1 MAHRP
6 LVEVVGQRK
15 RSTNGAGQRY
25 TVFVDEKAITGNHR
39 YLSVGLQNVGLSLYA
54 IAMPNIVMIT
64 QYSDLCA
71 ALLRESDTVHKVLG
85 DSRERIG
92 TRRC

>member
-1 MAHRP
+1 MARRP
-6 LVEVVGQRK
+6 LVKVIGHRK
-15 RSTNGAGQRY
+15 RSTNGAWQSY
-25 TVFVDEKAITGNHR
+25 TVFVDQEAITGNHR

-71 ALLRESDTVHKVLG
+71 SLLRESDTVHKVLG
-85 DSRERIG
+85 DSRDRIG

>member
-6 LVEVVGQRK
+6 LVEVVGHRK
-15 RSTNGAGQRY
+15 RSANRAGQCY
-25 TVFVDEKAITGNHR
+25 TVFVDQKAITGNHR
-39 YLSVGLQNVGLSLYA
+39 YLSVGLQNVGLSLHA

-64 QYSDLCA
+64 QHHDVCA

-92 TRRC
+92 AHRC

>member
-1 MAHRP
+1 M
-6 LVEVVGQRK
+6 EVVGHRK

-39 YLSVGLQNVGLSLYA
+39 YLSVGLQHVGLSLYA

-64 QYSDLCA
+64 QHSDVCA
-71 ALLRESDTVHKVLG
+71 SLLRESDTVHKVLG
-85 DSRERIG
+85 DSGERIR
-92 TRRC
+92 TR